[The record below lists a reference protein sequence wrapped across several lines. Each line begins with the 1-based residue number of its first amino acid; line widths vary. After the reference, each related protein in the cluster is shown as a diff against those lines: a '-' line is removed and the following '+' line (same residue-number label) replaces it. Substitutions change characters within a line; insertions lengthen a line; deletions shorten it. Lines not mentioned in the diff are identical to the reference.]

1 MDVPFLGHHRSRSPA
16 AAIATISSRCGP
28 AMVER
33 RSAEFTVGAVAAR
46 LGVPVATL
54 RSWNRRYGIGPPTWQ
69 PGVHR
74 RYSESEIATVRRMI
88 ELVRTGVTPA
98 SAARRAL
105 AEADPATEDRSALL
119 GAAEEFEP
127 DVALSVLIT
136 CLARDGV
143 VATWNRLCRPAFE
156 AIVTGQSA
164 GRGLIEV
171 EHLLS
176 WATIAGLHRMFPP
189 VRRPRSQPP
198 IVLACPAGED
208 HVLPLE
214 VLRAALA
221 ERGIVALLLGA
232 AVPDPALRAAL
243 SHHDRSCVLVLW
255 SQMPATATPETIR
268 AGQRAGA
275 RVLVAGPGW
284 SAIALP
290 PEVAHVS
297 SLEEAIEAVRDL
309 GERHDLT

>member
-1 MDVPFLGHHRSRSPA
+1 
-16 AAIATISSRCGP
+16 
-28 AMVER
+28 MVER
-33 RSAEFTVGAVAAR
+33 RSAEFTVGAVAAM

-88 ELVRTGVTPA
+88 ELVRTGATSA

-105 AEADPATEDRSALL
+105 AEADPAAEDRSTLL
-119 GAAEEFEP
+119 AAAEEFEP
-127 DVALSVLIT
+127 DVALTVLIT

-156 AIVTGQSA
+156 A
-164 GRGLIEV
+164 
-171 EHLLS
+171 
-176 WATIAGLHRMFPP
+176 
-189 VRRPRSQPP
+189 

-232 AVPDPALRAAL
+232 AVPDPALRAVL
-243 SHHDRSCVLVLW
+243 SHHDRSCVLLLW

-290 PEVAHVS
+290 PEVAHVG